1 GQAFLLPPDMKDWLP
16 QDDLAHFVIAAAERV
31 SLTAFQVN
39 DRNSGKPQYH
49 PRMMLALLVYA
60 YANGLFSSRRIERA
74 PHRDLGVRFVTAN
87 THPDHDTIA
96 AFRRQNRPA
105 FEAAFLDIL
114 LMARQTG
121 LLRLGTV
128 SVDGSKIDANASKI
142 RSVRYDRAQ
151 ELRAKLAA
159 DIAQLTA
166 QAEAA
171 DAEDHDPQALP
182 KDLARRERLKA
193 QLDAACERMQADAR
207 AEAEAARAA
216 YEVKKAAYDAKNGR
230 RGRPPKPPDDAPPPE
245 RQSNL
250 TDPDSALMRRSD
262 AHEYRQAY
270 NAQAVVCADGA
281 QLILATN
288 LVATSA
294 DAPSFS
300 QTILGMQS
308 TVGLPERV
316 LADTGYASGPAIAAL
331 QAEGIEPLVA
341 IGRTQPHR
349 PYDFRPP
356 PPPKKPRRITEP
368 WRIAMKAK
376 LETEDAKALY
386 KKRKQTVEPVFGIIK
401 TAIGFRQFSLRGIGK
416 AAAEWTLVTLAYN
429 CRRMVTLQTAS
440 PSRAAVTASSGYDRY
455 RSTHQSDRLLERNPR
470 RLARELLCRFVVT
483 SITPDR

>member
-1 GQAFLLPPDMKDWLP
+1 MA
-16 QDDLAHFVIAAAERV
+16 
-31 SLTAFQVN
+31 AFQVN
-39 DRNSGKPQYH
+39 DRNSGKAQYH
-49 PRMMLALLVYA
+49 PRMMLALLIYG

-74 PHRDLGVRFVTAN
+74 THRDLGVRFVTAN

-114 LMARQTG
+114 LMARQAG
-121 LLRLGTV
+121 PLRVGTV
-128 SVDGSKIDANASKI
+128 SLDGTKIDANASKI
-142 RSVRYDRAQ
+142 RSVRYDRAK

-159 DIAQLTA
+159 DIAQLTT

-182 KDLARRERLKA
+182 RELARRETLKA
-193 QLDAACERMQADAR
+193 KLDAARERMEAEAR
-207 AEAEAARAA
+207 AEARVARPA
-216 YEVKKAAYDAKNGR
+216 YEAKKAAHKAAHDAKTGR
-230 RGRPPKPPDDAPPPE
+230 RGRPPLLPDDTPPPE

-281 QLILATN
+281 QLVLATN

-294 DAPSFS
+294 DAPSFAE
-300 QTILGMQS
+300 TILAMQG
-308 TVGLPERV
+308 TIGLPQRV
-316 LADTGYASGPAIAAL
+316 LADTGYASGPAVEAL
-331 QAEGIEPLVA
+331 QAHGVEPLVA

-356 PPPKKPRRITEP
+356 PPPKTPRQITEP

-386 KKRKQTVEPVFGIIK
+386 KKRKQTVKPVFGIIK
-401 TAIGFRQFSLRGIGK
+401 SAIGFRRFSLRGIGK
-416 AAAEWTLVTLAYN
+416 AATEWTLVTLAYN
-429 CRRMVTLQTAS
+429 CKRMVTLETA
-440 PSRAAVTASSGYDRY
+440 
-455 RSTHQSDRLLERNPR
+455 
-470 RLARELLCRFVVT
+470 
-483 SITPDR
+483 

>member
-1 GQAFLLPPDMKDWLP
+1 MKEWLP
-16 QDDLAHFVIAAAERV
+16 DDDLAHFVIAAAERV
-31 SLTAFQVN
+31 SMSAFQVN

-74 PHRDLGVRFVTAN
+74 THRDLGIRFVTAN

-121 LLRLGTV
+121 LLRIGTV
-128 SVDGSKIDANASKI
+128 SIDGTKIDANASKI
-142 RSVRYDRAQ
+142 RSVRYDRAKQ
-151 ELRAKLAA
+151 LRAKLAS
-159 DIAQLTA
+159 DIAQLIA

-171 DAEDHDPQALP
+171 DTEDHDPQALP
-182 KDLARRERLKA
+182 RELARRATLKA
-193 QLDAACERMQADAR
+193 RLDAACERMQAEAI
-207 AEAEAARAA
+207 AEAEAARPA
-216 YEVKKAAYDAKNGR
+216 YETKKAAYDAKKGR
-230 RGRPPKPPDDAPPPE
+230 RGRPPKPPDNTPPPE

-250 TDPDSALMRRSD
+250 TDPDSALMRRSE

-270 NAQAVVCADGA
+270 NAQAVVCAEGT
-281 QLILATN
+281 QLVLATN

-294 DAPSFS
+294 DAPSFAE
-300 QTILGMQS
+300 TILGMQS

-316 LADTGYASGPAIAAL
+316 LADTGYASRPAIEAL
-331 QAEGIEPLVA
+331 QAQGVEPLVA

-356 PPPKKPRRITEP
+356 PPSKTPRRITEP
-368 WRIAMKAK
+368 WRIAMKAR
-376 LETEDAKALY
+376 LETKDAKALY

-401 TAIGFRQFSLRGIGK
+401 SVMGFRRFSLRGIAK
-416 AAAEWTLVTLAYN
+416 AATEWTLVTLAYK
-429 CRRMVTLQTAS
+429 CKRMVTLETA
-440 PSRAAVTASSGYDRY
+440 
-455 RSTHQSDRLLERNPR
+455 
-470 RLARELLCRFVVT
+470 
-483 SITPDR
+483 